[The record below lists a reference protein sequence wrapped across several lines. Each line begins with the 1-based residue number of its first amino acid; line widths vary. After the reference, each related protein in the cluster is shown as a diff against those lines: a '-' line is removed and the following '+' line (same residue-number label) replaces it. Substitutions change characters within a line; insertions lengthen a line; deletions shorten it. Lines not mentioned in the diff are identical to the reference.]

1 MDGLRS
7 GNETVTARLFGS
19 KVILPK
25 RTLEQSLKIDRVADF
40 YLIAFTDETVQTAV
54 AYSVE
59 GDTLRWTTRDHLDRE
74 APVSAVD
81 RRFSEQLNRDRG
93 VDFRLP

>member
-1 MDGLRS
+1 
-7 GNETVTARLFGS
+7 
-19 KVILPK
+19 
-25 RTLEQSLKIDRVADF
+25 VADF